1 MKKIKIILLIIL
13 VICLLIFIINF
24 IRNSTII
31 NNISHKNQEIFSSQN
46 VYIEAK
52 TYIHSE
58 LNTVNKIYH
67 KDGVYKIDTYDS
79 DNALQSTSYKNEN
92 NGETKTLYFFE
103 EPYESDNFNQELIDS
118 LNINF
123 NLLNNYLAKYI
134 KKVNNTYLLNDNSG
148 VLEYYYNKDNFNL
161 ERIVNNTQDTNS
173 EIILNY
179 EFDMVT
185 DEDIQLPIL

>member
-46 VYIEAK
+46 VYIEEK

-79 DNALQSTSYKNEN
+79 NNALQSTSYKNEN

-103 EPYESDNFNQELIDS
+103 EPSESDDFNQELIDS

-179 EFDMVT
+179 EFDIVT
-185 DEDIQLPIL
+185 DEDIQRPIL

>member
-31 NNISHKNQEIFSSQN
+31 NNITHKNQEIFSSKN
-46 VYIEAK
+46 VYIEEK

-79 DNALQSTSYKNEN
+79 NNALQSTSYKNEN

-103 EPYESDNFNQELIDS
+103 EPSESDDFNQELIDS

-179 EFDMVT
+179 EFDIVT
-185 DEDIQLPIL
+185 DEDIQRPIL

>member
-31 NNISHKNQEIFSSQN
+31 NNITHKNQEIFSSQN
-46 VYIEAK
+46 IYIEEK

-79 DNALQSTSYKNEN
+79 NNALQSTSYKNEN

-103 EPYESDNFNQELIDS
+103 EPSESDDFNQELIDS

-179 EFDMVT
+179 EFDIVT
-185 DEDIQLPIL
+185 DEDIQRPIL

>member
-1 MKKIKIILLIIL
+1 MEKIKIILLIIL

-123 NLLNNYLAKYI
+123 SLNNYLAKYI
-134 KKVNNTYLLNDNSG
+134 KKVNNTYLINDNSG

>member
-1 MKKIKIILLIIL
+1 MEKIKIILLIIL

-31 NNISHKNQEIFSSQN
+31 NNITHKNQEIFSSQN
-46 VYIEAK
+46 VYIEEK

-123 NLLNNYLAKYI
+123 SLNNYLAKYI
-134 KKVNNTYLLNDNSG
+134 KKVNNTYLINDNSG

>member
-123 NLLNNYLAKYI
+123 SLNNYLAKYI
-134 KKVNNTYLLNDNSG
+134 KKVNNTYLINHNSG

>member
-31 NNISHKNQEIFSSQN
+31 NNITHKNQEIFSSQN
-46 VYIEAK
+46 VYIEEK

-79 DNALQSTSYKNEN
+79 NNALQSTSYKNEN

-123 NLLNNYLAKYI
+123 SLNNYLAKYI
-134 KKVNNTYLLNDNSG
+134 KKVNNTYLINDNSG

>member
-31 NNISHKNQEIFSSQN
+31 NNITHKNQEIFSSQN
-46 VYIEAK
+46 VYIEEK

-134 KKVNNTYLLNDNSG
+134 KKVNNTYLINDNSG

-179 EFDMVT
+179 EFDIVT
-185 DEDIQLPIL
+185 DEDIQRPIL

>member
-31 NNISHKNQEIFSSQN
+31 NNITHKNQEIFSSQN
-46 VYIEAK
+46 VYIEEK

-67 KDGVYKIDTYDS
+67 KNGVYKIDTYDS

-179 EFDMVT
+179 EFDIVT
-185 DEDIQLPIL
+185 DEDIQRPIL

>member
-123 NLLNNYLAKYI
+123 SLNNYLAKYI
-134 KKVNNTYLLNDNSG
+134 KKVNNTYLINDNSG

>member
-31 NNISHKNQEIFSSQN
+31 NNITHKNQEIFSSQN
-46 VYIEAK
+46 VYIEEK

-67 KDGVYKIDTYDS
+67 KNGVYKIDTYDS

-179 EFDMVT
+179 EFDIVT

>member
-31 NNISHKNQEIFSSQN
+31 NNITHKNQEIFSSQN
-46 VYIEAK
+46 VYIEEK

-79 DNALQSTSYKNEN
+79 NNALQSTSYKNEN

-103 EPYESDNFNQELIDS
+103 EPSESDDFNQELIDS

-179 EFDMVT
+179 EFDIVT
-185 DEDIQLPIL
+185 DEDIQRPIL

>member
-31 NNISHKNQEIFSSQN
+31 NNITHKNQEIFSSQN
-46 VYIEAK
+46 VYIEEK

-79 DNALQSTSYKNEN
+79 NNALQSTSYKNEN

-103 EPYESDNFNQELIDS
+103 EPSESDDFNQELIDS

-123 NLLNNYLAKYI
+123 SLNNYLAKYI
-134 KKVNNTYLLNDNSG
+134 KKVNNTYLINDNSG

>member
-31 NNISHKNQEIFSSQN
+31 NNITHKNQEIFSSQN
-46 VYIEAK
+46 VYIEEK

-123 NLLNNYLAKYI
+123 SLNNYLAKYI
-134 KKVNNTYLLNDNSG
+134 KKVNNTYLINDNSG

>member
-1 MKKIKIILLIIL
+1 MEKIKIILLIIL

-79 DNALQSTSYKNEN
+79 NNALQSTSYKNEN

-103 EPYESDNFNQELIDS
+103 EPSESDDFNQELIDS

-179 EFDMVT
+179 EFDIVT

>member
-1 MKKIKIILLIIL
+1 MEKIKIILLIIL

-103 EPYESDNFNQELIDS
+103 EPSESDDFNQELIDS

-179 EFDMVT
+179 EFDIVT

>member
-103 EPYESDNFNQELIDS
+103 EPYESDNFNKELIDS

-123 NLLNNYLAKYI
+123 SLNNYLAKYI
-134 KKVNNTYLLNDNSG
+134 KKVNITYLINDNSG

-179 EFDMVT
+179 EFDIVT
-185 DEDIQLPIL
+185 DEDIQRPIL

>member
-103 EPYESDNFNQELIDS
+103 EPYESDNFNQELVDS

-123 NLLNNYLAKYI
+123 NLNNYLAKYI

-179 EFDMVT
+179 EFDIVT
-185 DEDIQLPIL
+185 DEDIQRPIL

>member
-123 NLLNNYLAKYI
+123 NLNNYLAKYI
-134 KKVNNTYLLNDNSG
+134 KKVNNTYLINDNSG

>member
-31 NNISHKNQEIFSSQN
+31 NNITHKNQEIFSSQN
-46 VYIEAK
+46 VYIEEK

-123 NLLNNYLAKYI
+123 SLNNYLAKYI
-134 KKVNNTYLLNDNSG
+134 KKVNNTYLINDNSG

-179 EFDMVT
+179 EFDIVT
-185 DEDIQLPIL
+185 DEDIQRPIL

>member
-31 NNISHKNQEIFSSQN
+31 NNITHKNQEIFSSQN
-46 VYIEAK
+46 VYIEEK

-79 DNALQSTSYKNEN
+79 NNALQSTSYKNEN

-103 EPYESDNFNQELIDS
+103 EPSESDDFNQELIDS

-179 EFDMVT
+179 EFDIVT

>member
-31 NNISHKNQEIFSSQN
+31 NNITHKNQEIFSSQN
-46 VYIEAK
+46 VYIEEK

-79 DNALQSTSYKNEN
+79 NNALQSTSYKNEN

-103 EPYESDNFNQELIDS
+103 EPYESDDFNQELIDS

-179 EFDMVT
+179 EFDIVT
-185 DEDIQLPIL
+185 DEDIQRPIL

>member
-31 NNISHKNQEIFSSQN
+31 NNITHKNQEIFSSQN
-46 VYIEAK
+46 IYIEEK

-123 NLLNNYLAKYI
+123 SLNNYLAKYI
-134 KKVNNTYLLNDNSG
+134 KKVNNTYLINDNSG

>member
-31 NNISHKNQEIFSSQN
+31 NNITHKNQEIFSSQN
-46 VYIEAK
+46 VYIEEK

-67 KDGVYKIDTYDS
+67 KNGVYKIDTYDS

-123 NLLNNYLAKYI
+123 SLNNYLAKYI
-134 KKVNNTYLLNDNSG
+134 KKVNNTYLINDNSG

>member
-31 NNISHKNQEIFSSQN
+31 NNITHKNQEIFSSQN
-46 VYIEAK
+46 VYIEEK

-67 KDGVYKIDTYDS
+67 KNGVYKIDTYDS

-103 EPYESDNFNQELIDS
+103 EPSESDDFNQELIDS

-179 EFDMVT
+179 EFDIVT
-185 DEDIQLPIL
+185 DEDIQRPIL

>member
-67 KDGVYKIDTYDS
+67 KDGVYKIDRYDS

-123 NLLNNYLAKYI
+123 SLNNYLAKYI
-134 KKVNNTYLLNDNSG
+134 KKVNITYLINDNSG

-179 EFDMVT
+179 EFDIVT
-185 DEDIQLPIL
+185 DEDIQRPIL

>member
-31 NNISHKNQEIFSSQN
+31 NNITHKNQEIFSSQN
-46 VYIEAK
+46 VYIEEK

-79 DNALQSTSYKNEN
+79 NNALQSTSYKNEN

-103 EPYESDNFNQELIDS
+103 EPSESDDFNQELIDS

>member
-79 DNALQSTSYKNEN
+79 NNALQSTSYKNEN

-103 EPYESDNFNQELIDS
+103 EPSESDDFNQELIDS

-179 EFDMVT
+179 EFDIVT